1 MQNIIQILLSGL
13 CCTVVELS
21 SHILLLRNGNELVK
35 RVGLINVNQQNGWK
49 TKVLKNET
57 GWKMRRLQEP
67 IIIIIITLFT
77 EGLYILYRLICPVM
91 SPQGHCLLVM

>member
-57 GWKMRRLQEP
+57 G
-67 IIIIIITLFT
+67 
-77 EGLYILYRLICPVM
+77 
-91 SPQGHCLLVM
+91 